1 MTTTKFKLNTNEYC
15 ACNIL
20 RRTITDIPATDDFLS
35 FAINNQIA
43 AAAGHILSQKST
55 ELNQVEQRFIEEH
68 NRVQT
73 MLEHYFTE
81 LDHIGN
87 IFSKNGIK
95 VILLKNTG
103 IARAIFDCAG
113 CCPMGDMDILVEKEN
128 FLNAHKLLVTEGYT
142 FKFRS
147 DLETDDIQCALR
159 NGGSEYWKILKTG
172 EKLWLELQ
180 FRPVAGRWINHD
192 QEPDVGELFERSIAI
207 SGSSLRLLSPEDN
220 LLQVSLHTAKH
231 SYIRAPGF
239 RLHTDVDRI
248 VRFQNIDWNIFLSKV
263 ISLKVKTAVYFSLLI
278 PRVLLN
284 TPVPQFVINKLAP
297 GNFKEMIITEILNR
311 AGLFNPD
318 KKKFN
323 KITYLLFNILLYDSY
338 RQIFLNVFPGRNRL
352 IEQYGCDSHS
362 VWIYYFKRILDLLF
376 RRHNI

>member
-1 MTTTKFKLNTNEYC
+1 MTTTKFRLNPEEYC
-15 ACNIL
+15 ACSIL
-20 RRTITDIPATDDFLS
+20 RRTITNIPATEDFLT

-43 AAAGHILSQKST
+43 AAAGHILSQKPT
-55 ELNQVEQRFIEEH
+55 EPNPVEQRFIEEH

-81 LDHIGN
+81 LEYIGN

-103 IARAIFDCAG
+103 IARAIFDCIG
-113 CCPMGDMDILVEKEN
+113 CCPMGDIDILVEEEN
-128 FLNAHKLLVTEGYT
+128 FLNAHKLLVTEGYN

-147 DLETDDIQCALR
+147 NLETDDIKWALR
-159 NGGSEYWKILKTG
+159 NGGSEYWKTLKTG

-180 FRPVAGRWINHD
+180 FRPVAGRWISRD
-192 QEPDVGELFERSIAI
+192 QEPDAGELFERSIAI
-207 SGSSLRLLSPEDN
+207 SGSPLRILSPEDN

-248 VRFQNIDWNIFLSKV
+248 VRYQNIDWNIFLTKV
-263 ISLKVKTAVYFSLLI
+263 INLKVKTAVYFSLLI
-278 PRVLLN
+278 PKVLLK
-284 TPVPQFVINKLAP
+284 TPIPQFVIDKLAP
-297 GNFKEMIITEILNR
+297 GNFKEMIITGILNR

-323 KITYLLFNILLYDSY
+323 KITYLLFNILLYDSL
-338 RQIFLNVFPGRNRL
+338 RQIILNVFPSRN
-352 IEQYGCDSHS
+352 IMIKQYGCDSRS
-362 VWIYYFKRILDLLF
+362 VWIYYLKRISDLLF
-376 RRHNI
+376 RRHNT

>member
-1 MTTTKFKLNTNEYC
+1 MTTTKFRLNPEEYC
-15 ACNIL
+15 ACSIL
-20 RRTITDIPATDDFLS
+20 RRTITNIPATEDFLT

-43 AAAGHILSQKST
+43 AAAGHILRQKPT
-55 ELNQVEQRFIEEH
+55 EPNPVEQRFIEEH

-81 LDHIGN
+81 LEYIGN

-103 IARAIFDCAG
+103 IARAIFDCIG
-113 CCPMGDMDILVEKEN
+113 CCPMGDIDILVEEEN
-128 FLNAHKLLVTEGYT
+128 FLNAHKLLVNEGYN

-147 DLETDDIQCALR
+147 NLETDDIQWALR
-159 NGGSEYWKILKTG
+159 NGGSEYWKTLKTG

-180 FRPVAGRWINHD
+180 FRPVAGRWISRD
-192 QEPDVGELFERSIAI
+192 QEPDAGELFERSIAI
-207 SGSSLRLLSPEDN
+207 SGSPLRLLSPEDN

-248 VRFQNIDWNIFLSKV
+248 VRYQNIDWNIFLTKV
-263 ISLKVKTAVYFSLLI
+263 INLKVKTAVYFSLLI
-278 PRVLLN
+278 PKVLLK
-284 TPVPQFVINKLAP
+284 TPVPQFVIDKLAP
-297 GNFKEMIITEILNR
+297 GNFKEMIITGILNR

-323 KITYLLFNILLYDSY
+323 KITYLLFNILLYDSL
-338 RQIFLNVFPGRNRL
+338 RQIILNVFPSRS
-352 IEQYGCDSHS
+352 IMIKQYGCDSHS
-362 VWIYYFKRILDLLF
+362 VWIYYLKRISDLLF
-376 RRHNI
+376 RRHNT